1 MDGKLLL
8 SIPEAAEALS
18 ISRSKTYELVRSGA
32 LASVRIDGCRR
43 IRADVLIDFIAKLS
57 EAA

>member
-1 MDGKLLL
+1 MEGKLLL
-8 SIPEAAEALS
+8 SIADAAQALS
-18 ISRSKTYELVRSGA
+18 ISRSKAYELVRAGA

-43 IRADVLIDFIAKLS
+43 IRADVLAEFVQKLS